1 MKTKVNFMRMLLIAV
16 LLASVAGTM
25 AQNQS
30 LTQTVCVGSQ
40 VYSVDDIA
48 GATFTW
54 TISGGGTFTPPS
66 TSNTITVNWTTPGT
80 GYTLSVFST
89 LNGCQGN
96 TQSVTVNVVEQPV
109 GPTLALK
116 TPDVISFCEGA
127 YPNVSATFT
136 AGSGGVGCTD
146 EFQYRIDG
154 GAWVVYTSGALIST
168 AGATSLIE
176 IQGRRNGCTP
186 SLGCTGTD
194 WTTLASWAITTTLP
208 VTVTV
213 VADPNPVCA
222 GAQVTFTATVQNGGL
237 TPIYVWS
244 VNGAVD
250 PLATGSTY
258 TYTPANGDLV
268 VCSVTSS
275 ETCGSPKPAISNTIT
290 MVVKPLPVTSPIWH
304 N

>member
-1 MKTKVNFMRMLLIAV
+1 M
-16 LLASVAGTM
+16 
-25 AQNQS
+25 
-30 LTQTVCVGSQ
+30 
-40 VYSVDDIA
+40 
-48 GATFTW
+48 
-54 TISGGGTFTPPS
+54 
-66 TSNTITVNWTTPGT
+66 
-80 GYTLSVFST
+80 
-89 LNGCQGN
+89 
-96 TQSVTVNVVEQPV
+96 TVNVVEQPV